1 MIILTGQS
9 VFGGIEIGRLHFYQK
24 HDCRIEKTYT
34 ENTEQELIRFQGAK
48 ARVYQE
54 LADLHAWALQQM
66 SAEHAEIF
74 AAHQMI
80 LDDAEFIDAV
90 VRGVEQQ
97 HLSAEYAVQTAVE
110 HFTSVF
116 ASLDDEQMQARVADL
131 QDVGIRLLGYL
142 EESTVASKDKNIA
155 EHISPFADLATAY
168 AGMTGEDKV
177 ILAATDLFP
186 SELARVDS
194 SKILGVVTQGG
205 SVHSHTAILARN
217 QKIPAVV
224 NLGKALSLDYN
235 GALAILDGIEGKLYI
250 DPDEETIEKMKE
262 KRHLEEE
269 QEAVLQDFI
278 GKEDITLGGKRMDIF
293 ANIGSVTDVS
303 LIKDND
309 AGGIGLFR
317 TECLYLE
324 REELP
329 TEEEQFQVYKTVA
342 EQMNGKMVI
351 IRTVDIGADKKPDYF
366 PLEQEDNPALGYRG
380 IRICL
385 AEPEIFKTQLRA
397 IYRASVYGQLAMM
410 FPMITSV
417 HEVQCIQDIL
427 KEVRAELKEEGVAYD
442 KAVQIGIMI
451 ETPAAVL
458 VSREL
463 AKEVD
468 FFSIGT
474 NDLTQYTLAVDRQN
488 PKLHAFYDAH
498 HPAILA
504 MIQMVADHA
513 HAEGKWVGICGE
525 LAADLGMT
533 ETFLKMGIDELS
545 VAPTMVLPLR
555 KKIRE
560 ME

>member
-9 VFGGIEIGRLHFYQK
+9 VFDGIEIGRLQFYQK

-34 ENTEQELIRFQGAK
+34 ENSERELSRFQK
-48 ARVYQE
+48 VKSRVYQE
-54 LADLHAWALQQM
+54 LSDLHAWALQQM
-66 SAEHAEIF
+66 SAEDAEIF

-80 LDDAEFIDAV
+80 LEDPEFMERV
-90 VRGVEQQ
+90 VHGVEQD

-110 HFTSVF
+110 HFVSVF
-116 ASLDDEQMQARVADL
+116 ASLEDEQMQARVADL

-142 EESTVASKDKNIA
+142 EESKVTCEDRNIA
-155 EHISPFADLATAY
+155 ENQ
-168 AGMTGEDKV
+168 V
-177 ILAATDLFP
+177 ILAAADLLP
-186 SELARVDS
+186 SELMRLDS
-194 SKILGVVTQGG
+194 NKILGFAIQGG

-217 QKIPAVV
+217 RKLPTVV
-224 NLGKALSLDYN
+224 NLGEALSPDYN
-235 GALAILDGIEGKLYI
+235 GALAILDGTEGKLYI

-269 QEAVLQDFI
+269 REAVLQDFI
-278 GKEDITLGGKRMDIF
+278 GKEDITLSGKKMDLF
-293 ANIGSVTDVS
+293 ANIGSVTDLS
-303 LIKDND
+303 LVKDND

-317 TECLYLE
+317 TEYLYLE

-342 EQMNGKMVI
+342 EQMNGKRVI
-351 IRTVDIGADKKPDYF
+351 IRTLDIGADKKPDYLL
-366 PLEQEDNPALGYRG
+366 LEQEDNPALGYRG
-380 IRICL
+380 IRVCL
-385 AEPEIFKTQLRA
+385 TEQEIFKTQLRA
-397 IYRASVYGQLAMM
+397 IYRASVYGRLAMM

-417 HEVQCIQDIL
+417 HEVKCIQDIL
-427 KEVRAELKEEGVAYD
+427 QDVRAELEQEGIAYD
-442 KAVQIGIMI
+442 KAMQIGIMI
-451 ETPAAVL
+451 ETPAAVV

-474 NDLTQYTLAVDRQN
+474 NDLTQYTLAVDRRN
-488 PKLHAFYDAH
+488 PKVHAFYDVY

-504 MIQMVADHA
+504 MIQMVTDHA

-525 LAADLGMT
+525 LAADPNMT
-533 ETFLKMGIDELS
+533 ETFLEMGIDELS
-545 VAPTMVLPLR
+545 VAPAMILPLR

>member
-9 VFGGIEIGRLHFYQK
+9 VFDGIEIGRLQFYQK

-34 ENTEQELIRFQGAK
+34 ENSERELSRFQRVK
-48 ARVYQE
+48 SRVYQE
-54 LADLHAWALQQM
+54 LSDLHAWALQQM
-66 SAEHAEIF
+66 SAEDAEIF

-80 LDDAEFIDAV
+80 LEDPEFMERV
-90 VRGVEQQ
+90 VRGVEQD

-110 HFTSVF
+110 HFVSVF
-116 ASLDDEQMQARVADL
+116 ASLEDEQMQARVADL

-142 EESTVASKDKNIA
+142 EESKVTCEDRNIA
-155 EHISPFADLATAY
+155 ENQ
-168 AGMTGEDKV
+168 V
-177 ILAATDLFP
+177 ILAAADLLP
-186 SELARVDS
+186 SELMRLDS
-194 SKILGVVTQGG
+194 NKILGFAIQGG

-217 QKIPAVV
+217 RKLPTVV
-224 NLGKALSLDYN
+224 NLGEALSPDYN
-235 GALAILDGIEGKLYI
+235 GALAILDGTEGKLYI

-269 QEAVLQDFI
+269 REAVLQDFI
-278 GKEDITLGGKRMDIF
+278 GKEDITLSGKKMDIF
-293 ANIGSVTDVS
+293 SNIGSVTDLS
-303 LIKDND
+303 LVKDND

-317 TECLYLE
+317 TEYLYLE

-342 EQMNGKMVI
+342 EQMNGKRVI
-351 IRTVDIGADKKPDYF
+351 IRTLDIGADKKPDYLL
-366 PLEQEDNPALGYRG
+366 LEQEDNPALGYRG
-380 IRICL
+380 IRVCL
-385 AEPEIFKTQLRA
+385 TEQEIFKTQLRA
-397 IYRASVYGQLAMM
+397 IYRASVYGRLAMM

-417 HEVQCIQDIL
+417 HEVKCIQDIL
-427 KEVRAELKEEGVAYD
+427 QDVRAELEQEGIAYD
-442 KAVQIGIMI
+442 KAMQIGIMI
-451 ETPAAVL
+451 ETPAAVV

-474 NDLTQYTLAVDRQN
+474 NDLTQYTLAVDRRN
-488 PKLHAFYDAH
+488 PKVHAFYDAY

-504 MIQMVADHA
+504 MIQMVTDHA

-525 LAADLGMT
+525 LAADPKMT
-533 ETFLKMGIDELS
+533 ETFLEMGIDELS
-545 VAPTMVLPLR
+545 VAPAMILPLR

>member
-9 VFGGIEIGRLHFYQK
+9 VFDGIEIGRLQFYQK

-34 ENTEQELIRFQGAK
+34 ENSERELSRFQRAK
-48 ARVYQE
+48 SRVYQE
-54 LADLHAWALQQM
+54 LSDLHAWALQQM
-66 SAEHAEIF
+66 SAEDAEIF

-80 LDDAEFIDAV
+80 LEDPEFMERV
-90 VRGVEQQ
+90 VRGVEQD

-110 HFTSVF
+110 HFVSVF
-116 ASLDDEQMQARVADL
+116 ASLEDEQMQARVADL

-142 EESTVASKDKNIA
+142 EESKVTCEDRNIA
-155 EHISPFADLATAY
+155 ENQ
-168 AGMTGEDKV
+168 V
-177 ILAATDLFP
+177 ILAAADLLP
-186 SELARVDS
+186 SELMRLDS
-194 SKILGVVTQGG
+194 NKILGFAIQGG

-217 QKIPAVV
+217 RKLPTVV
-224 NLGKALSLDYN
+224 NLGETLSPDYN
-235 GALAILDGIEGKLYI
+235 GALAILDGTEGKLYI

-269 QEAVLQDFI
+269 REAVLQDFI
-278 GKEDITLGGKRMDIF
+278 GKEDITLSGKKMDIF
-293 ANIGSVTDVS
+293 ANIGSVTDLS
-303 LIKDND
+303 LVKDND

-317 TECLYLE
+317 TEYLYLE

-342 EQMNGKMVI
+342 EQMNGKRVM
-351 IRTVDIGADKKPDYF
+351 IRTLDIGADKKPDYLL
-366 PLEQEDNPALGYRG
+366 LEQEDNPALGYLG
-380 IRICL
+380 IRVCL
-385 AEPEIFKTQLRA
+385 TEQEIFKTQLRA
-397 IYRASVYGQLAMM
+397 IYRASVYGRLAMM

-417 HEVQCIQDIL
+417 HEVKCIQDIL
-427 KEVRAELKEEGVAYD
+427 QDVRAELEQEGIAYD
-442 KAVQIGIMI
+442 KAMQIGIMI
-451 ETPAAVL
+451 ETPAAVV

-474 NDLTQYTLAVDRQN
+474 NDLTQYTLAVDRRN
-488 PKLHAFYDAH
+488 PKVHAFYDAY

-504 MIQMVADHA
+504 MIQMVTDHA

-525 LAADLGMT
+525 LAADPKMT
-533 ETFLKMGIDELS
+533 ETFLEMGIDELS
-545 VAPTMVLPLR
+545 VAPAMILPLR

>member
-9 VFGGIEIGRLHFYQK
+9 VFDGIEIGRLQFYQK

-34 ENTEQELIRFQGAK
+34 ENSERELSRFQRVK
-48 ARVYQE
+48 SRVYQE
-54 LADLHAWALQQM
+54 LSDLHAWALQQM
-66 SAEHAEIF
+66 SAEDAEIF

-80 LDDAEFIDAV
+80 LEDPEFMERV
-90 VRGVEQQ
+90 VHGVEQD

-110 HFTSVF
+110 YFVSVF
-116 ASLDDEQMQARVADL
+116 ASLEDEQMQARVADL

-142 EESTVASKDKNIA
+142 EESKVTCEDRNIA
-155 EHISPFADLATAY
+155 ENQ
-168 AGMTGEDKV
+168 V
-177 ILAATDLFP
+177 ILAAADLLP
-186 SELARVDS
+186 SELMRLDS
-194 SKILGVVTQGG
+194 NKILGFAIQGG

-217 QKIPAVV
+217 RKLPTVV
-224 NLGKALSLDYN
+224 NLGEALSPDYN
-235 GALAILDGIEGKLYI
+235 GALAILDGTEGKLYI

-269 QEAVLQDFI
+269 REAVLQDFI
-278 GKEDITLGGKRMDIF
+278 GKEDITLSGKKMDIF
-293 ANIGSVTDVS
+293 SNIGSVTDLS
-303 LIKDND
+303 LVKDND

-317 TECLYLE
+317 TEYLYLE

-342 EQMNGKMVI
+342 EQMNGKRVI
-351 IRTVDIGADKKPDYF
+351 IRTLDIGADKKPDYLL
-366 PLEQEDNPALGYRG
+366 LEQEDNPALGYRG
-380 IRICL
+380 IRVCL
-385 AEPEIFKTQLRA
+385 TEQEIFKTQLRA
-397 IYRASVYGQLAMM
+397 IYRASVYGRLAMM

-417 HEVQCIQDIL
+417 HEVKCIQDIL
-427 KEVRAELKEEGVAYD
+427 QDVRAELEQEGIAYD
-442 KAVQIGIMI
+442 KAMQIGIMI
-451 ETPAAVL
+451 ETPAAVV

-474 NDLTQYTLAVDRQN
+474 NDLTQYTLAVDRRN
-488 PKLHAFYDAH
+488 PKVHAFYDAY

-504 MIQMVADHA
+504 MIQMVTDHA

-525 LAADLGMT
+525 LAADPKMT
-533 ETFLKMGIDELS
+533 ETFLEMGIDELS
-545 VAPTMVLPLR
+545 VAPAMILPSR

>member
-9 VFGGIEIGRLHFYQK
+9 VFDGIEIGRLQFYQK

-34 ENTEQELIRFQGAK
+34 ENSERELSRFQRVK
-48 ARVYQE
+48 SRVYQE
-54 LADLHAWALQQM
+54 LSDLHAWALQQM
-66 SAEHAEIF
+66 SAEDAEIF

-80 LDDAEFIDAV
+80 LEDPEFMERV
-90 VRGVEQQ
+90 VHGVEQD

-110 HFTSVF
+110 YFVSVF
-116 ASLDDEQMQARVADL
+116 ASLEDEQMQARVADL

-142 EESTVASKDKNIA
+142 EESKVTCEDRNIA
-155 EHISPFADLATAY
+155 ENQ
-168 AGMTGEDKV
+168 V
-177 ILAATDLFP
+177 ILAAADLLP
-186 SELARVDS
+186 SELMRLDS
-194 SKILGVVTQGG
+194 NKILGFAIQGG

-217 QKIPAVV
+217 RKLPTVV
-224 NLGKALSLDYN
+224 NLGEALSPDYN
-235 GALAILDGIEGKLYI
+235 GALAILDGTEGKLYI

-269 QEAVLQDFI
+269 REAVLQDFI
-278 GKEDITLGGKRMDIF
+278 GKEDITLSGKKMDIF
-293 ANIGSVTDVS
+293 SNIGSVTDLS
-303 LIKDND
+303 LVKDND

-317 TECLYLE
+317 TEYLYLE

-342 EQMNGKMVI
+342 EQMNGKRVI
-351 IRTVDIGADKKPDYF
+351 IRTLDIGADKKPDYLL
-366 PLEQEDNPALGYRG
+366 LEQEDNPALGYRG
-380 IRICL
+380 IRVCL
-385 AEPEIFKTQLRA
+385 TEQEIFKTQLRA
-397 IYRASVYGQLAMM
+397 IYRASVYGRLAMM

-417 HEVQCIQDIL
+417 HEVKCIQDIL
-427 KEVRAELKEEGVAYD
+427 QDVRAELEQEGIAYD
-442 KAVQIGIMI
+442 KAMQIGIMI
-451 ETPAAVL
+451 ETPAAVV

-474 NDLTQYTLAVDRQN
+474 NDLTQYTLAVDRRN
-488 PKLHAFYDAH
+488 PKVHAFYDAY

-504 MIQMVADHA
+504 MIQMVTDHA

-525 LAADLGMT
+525 LAADPKMT
-533 ETFLKMGIDELS
+533 ETFLEMGIDELS
-545 VAPTMVLPLR
+545 VAPAMILPLR